1 MKIKNQKKTQRILN
15 FYFRNFGV
23 GRPYT
28 VLVDGT
34 FCSAALEARVPI
46 KDQIPIFLDDK
57 KTKIVTTPC
66 IIMEVEKLGKIR
78 TVLYASWLI
87 VKQFAIVKCGH
98 EGKPVPAAQCILSLL
113 KDDNPKKYVVA
124 LQDKELKH
132 QIHNSVAGTPI
143 ISLNKQAPVLEK
155 PTNKCENIVKESYS
169 SVSQHEEKALQ
180 AMKRKYLGEEESDQP
195 QPKKKKNKKKRHLP
209 RKKVR
214 QDQVEERNNEVKT
227 GRRRHRKKRQS
238 NLIKNFLQAST
249 S

>member
-113 KDDNPKKYVVA
+113 KDDNPK
-124 LQDKELKH
+124 
-132 QIHNSVAGTPI
+132 N
-143 ISLNKQAPVLEK
+143 
-155 PTNKCENIVKESYS
+155 

>member
-34 FCSAALEARVPI
+34 FCSAALEARIII
-46 KDQIPIFLDDK
+46 KEQIPIFLDDK

-78 TVLYASWLI
+78 SVLYASWLI

-98 EGKPVPAAQCILSLL
+98 EGKPVPAAQCIMSLL

-124 LQDKELKH
+124 LQDKDLKH
-132 QIHNSVAGTPI
+132 QIHNSVPGTPI
-143 ISLNKQAPVLEK
+143 ISLNKQATVLEK
-155 PTNKCENIVKESYS
+155 PTYKSQTIVKESYS
-169 SVSQHEEKALQ
+169 SVSRHEESTLQ
-180 AMKRKYLGEEESDQP
+180 AMKRKYLGEENSDQP
-195 QPKKKKNKKKRHLP
+195 EAKKKKLRKKRHFP
-209 RKKVR
+209 RKKGF
-214 QDQVEERNNEVKT
+214 QSQGEEKDKVKI
-227 GRRRHRKKRQS
+227 GRGRHRKKKNS
-238 NLIKNFLQAST
+238 NLIKNFFQAPT